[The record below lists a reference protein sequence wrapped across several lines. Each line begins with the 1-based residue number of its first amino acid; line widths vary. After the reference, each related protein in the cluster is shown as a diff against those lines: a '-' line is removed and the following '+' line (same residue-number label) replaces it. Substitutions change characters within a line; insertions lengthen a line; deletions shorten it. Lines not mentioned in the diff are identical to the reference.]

1 VLVPDEGDGFVNV
14 RARLLEGGVY
24 RLVYD
29 HVITARR
36 WREGQRVQDQLLR
49 RDPGG
54 PLIL

>member
-1 VLVPDEGDGFVNV
+1 MLVPDEGDGFVNV